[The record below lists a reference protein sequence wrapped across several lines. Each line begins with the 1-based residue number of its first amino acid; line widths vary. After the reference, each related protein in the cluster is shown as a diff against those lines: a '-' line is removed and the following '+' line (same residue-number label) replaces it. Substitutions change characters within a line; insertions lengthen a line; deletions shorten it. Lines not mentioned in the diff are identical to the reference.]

1 MQNMSWKKL
10 MEWKERIIFQFAERI
25 WIMRKA
31 EVHFDKII
39 LIDNRVEVS
48 LEVLLRRL
56 YKIKQILV
64 K

>member
-1 MQNMSWKKL
+1 